1 MESPLALAGL
11 LVATSALTSF
21 GVLCLMAVWL
31 KPKVAPGIAPGQYGR
46 DQAVFVFDDT
56 RLVDCNDTAAEILR
70 HVPETA
76 GGDVIGHD
84 AAAPAPGETAYGTL
98 LRRIS
103 THFPDFE
110 RQAAT
115 LAQTGEI
122 AMTATGDIGMS
133 LRAVWRRG
141 LAHIILEDTRAEG
154 GKTTLDRLTF
164 QAMEDELTALR
175 VLTDDAPVPMW
186 REDAAGAVIWGNSA
200 YLDLADRL
208 DGRTGSALTWPLPRV
223 FAAPPQSGGVA
234 PEGML
239 RTTLSLRDTPDDAEQ
254 LRAFD
259 IATTGHGSGR
269 TGYAIPVGA
278 GQDGGMSRRDMVQ
291 TLARAFTTLPVGLAV
306 FNEKRRL
313 QVFNPALTDLT
324 GLPTEFLLSQ
334 PGFDRFLHQ
343 MREKR
348 MLPEAADFTSW
359 RAQLLAVE
367 RAADSGQYEENW
379 TLADGRTFHVT
390 GHPQPGGAIALF
402 IDDISTDVA
411 MARTLRAAVDTGQA
425 VLDALGDAVVV
436 FAAKGN
442 VVIDNAAYR
451 DLCPAGAAPGL
462 HACSLSE
469 ALAGWRAA
477 FGAQTAL
484 DRIEAALRAR
494 IEIPQ
499 QHMLITPGGQ
509 NLAVSVS
516 GIGNGQMLVR
526 FHAPTLAREQSR
538 EVRATPDGAAQSRPR
553 AAPGT
558 APRTTPLIPPA
569 VAAAARAPSDLPPP
583 RHVKVRHSSNRADTS
598 A

>member
-11 LVATSALTSF
+11 LVGTSALTSF
-21 GVLCLMAVWL
+21 GVLCLMAIWL
-31 KPKVAPGIAPGQYGR
+31 KPKVAPGIAPGQYNGN
-46 DQAVFVFDDT
+46 QAVFVFDDT

-70 HVPETA
+70 
-76 GGDVIGHD
+76 DVRHLGVLV
-84 AAAPAPGETAYGTL
+84 APVHEDGRAPSPDQTEYAKL
-98 LRRIS
+98 LRKIS
-103 THFPDFE
+103 AYFPDFE
-110 RQAAT
+110 QQAST

-122 AMTATGDIGMS
+122 SLTATGDIGMS

-154 GKTTLDRLTF
+154 GKATLDRLTY
-164 QAMEDELTALR
+164 QAMEDELAALR
-175 VLTDDAPVPMW
+175 ALTDDAPVPMW
-186 REDAAGAVIWGNSA
+186 REDPTGAIVWGNLG
-200 YLDLADRL
+200 YLDLAQRL
-208 DGRTGSALTWPLPRV
+208 DGRGDNALIWPLPRV
-223 FAAPPQSGGVA
+223 FPQPPMTLDGV
-234 PEGML
+234 PEGTF
-239 RTTLSLRDTPDDAEQ
+239 RAEVALRDTPEDAEQ
-254 LRAFD
+254 TLAFD
-259 IATTGHGSGR
+259 ITTPAQGAAR
-269 TGYAIPVGA
+269 VGYALPVLGDA
-278 GQDGGMSRRDMVQ
+278 PTDLTRRDLVQ

-306 FNEKRRL
+306 FDEKRRL

-348 MLPEAADFTSW
+348 MLPEAADFTTW

-411 MARTLRAAVDTGQA
+411 LARTLRAAVDTGQA

-436 FAAKGN
+436 FSAKGS

-451 DLCPAGAAPGL
+451 ALSPADTASGL
-462 HACSLSE
+462 HACSITQ
-469 ALAGWRAA
+469 ALGLWRAA

-484 DRIEAALRAR
+484 DRVEAALRAR

-499 QHMLITPGGQ
+499 QHILDTPGGQ
-509 NLAVSVS
+509 SVAVSTT
-516 GIGNGQMLVR
+516 GLGNGQILVR
-526 FHAPTLAREQSR
+526 FHAPQIVREAGPFAHATRDGNSDAPSR
-538 EVRATPDGAAQSRPR
+538 
-553 AAPGT
+553 T
-558 APRTTPLIPPA
+558 ALRNGPLIPAA
-569 VAAAARAPSDLPPP
+569 VAAAARAPVTPPP
-583 RHVKVRHSSNRADTS
+583 HRHIKVRHSSNRADTN